1 VAIGLGIL
9 GTIVPVIPGPL
20 LVAAAIAVW
29 AIVVGTTPG
38 WIVLGV
44 ALVLLVGGQ
53 VLKYLTAGRV
63 LISSGA
69 PRSSL
74 FFAGVLGIVG
84 FFVIPV
90 VGLALGFVGGLYLAE
105 RRRLGAGPASMRS
118 TRTALRAV
126 GLGIL
131 IELAS
136 ALFAGGAWLGAVLGV
151 DGILG

>member
-1 VAIGLGIL
+1 MAIGLGIL

-29 AIVVGTTPG
+29 AVVVGTTPG
-38 WIVLGV
+38 WVVLGV
-44 ALVLLVGGQ
+44 ALVLLAGGQ
-53 VLKYLTAGRV
+53 VLKYVTAGRV

-74 FFAGVLGIVG
+74 FFAGLLGIVG

-90 VGLALGFVGGLYLAE
+90 VGLVVGFVGGLYLAE
-105 RRRLGAGPASMRS
+105 RRRLGAGPASRQS
-118 TRTALRAV
+118 TKTALKAV

-131 IELAS
+131 IELMS
-136 ALFAGGAWLGAVLGV
+136 TLLAGGTWLGAVLWV
-151 DGILG
+151 DGILA

>member
-20 LVAAAIAVW
+20 LVAAAIALW
-29 AIVVGTTPG
+29 AVVVGTTPG

-44 ALVLLVGGQ
+44 ALALLVGGQ
-53 VLKYLTAGRV
+53 ALKYLTAGRV
-63 LISSGA
+63 LIASGA

-74 FFAGVLGIVG
+74 VFAGLLGIVG

-90 VGLALGFVGGLYLAE
+90 VGLVVGFVGGLYLAE

-131 IELAS
+131 IELTS
-136 ALFAGGAWLGAVLGV
+136 ALFAGGAWLGTVLWV
-151 DGILG
+151 DGALA